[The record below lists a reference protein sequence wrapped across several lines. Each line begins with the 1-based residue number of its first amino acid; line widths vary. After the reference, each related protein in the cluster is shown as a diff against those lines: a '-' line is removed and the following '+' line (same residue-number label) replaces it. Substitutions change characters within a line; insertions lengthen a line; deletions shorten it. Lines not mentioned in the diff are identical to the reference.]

1 MMAKIREEK
10 GIEERRGGVFWE
22 EEKKENITIALF
34 NPDRGTNKLVL
45 PSFKKVPVFF
55 LSLRYVGKERE
66 RETPKRKERRTVL
79 NIIIIMRFN
88 QRKMHEQTAYSSSRS
103 LSLSC

>member
-10 GIEERRGGVFWE
+10 GIEERRGGVFGE

-66 RETPKRKERRTVL
+66 REKHRREKKE
-79 NIIIIMRFN
+79 
-88 QRKMHEQTAYSSSRS
+88 E
-103 LSLSC
+103 LS